1 MAAVFFSS
9 GPVFF
14 FSIFSGDFLQPDGR
28 FYRSFFLGSDPVRS
42 GPVFFFAGDVCSPTV
57 GGRFLFGN
65 FLGVEIA
72 RDFLQSDRRF
82 TGVFFWS
89 R

>member
-1 MAAVFFSS
+1 MV
-9 GPVFF
+9 VIFF
-14 FSIFSGDFLQPDGR
+14 FFLPEIFCSPMVDFTGV
-28 FYRSFFLGSDPVRS
+28 FFLGSDPVRS